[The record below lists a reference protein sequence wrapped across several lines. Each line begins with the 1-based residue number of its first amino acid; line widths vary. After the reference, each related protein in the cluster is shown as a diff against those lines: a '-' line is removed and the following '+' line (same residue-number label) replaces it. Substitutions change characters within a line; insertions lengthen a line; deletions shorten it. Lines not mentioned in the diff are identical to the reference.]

1 MELEI
6 SLENVQQQIGRNMLN
21 FQRLE
26 HLLKVTLS
34 NQSFSGGFS
43 GLHSAI
49 CKKQDTIKTQTLG
62 QLVGQYIEESI
73 TTDELSEIELKDSD
87 EPQFSF
93 RFGTQLTPD
102 DYAEKRKLLLE
113 LVNERNQLIHHFL
126 PRLDPSSGESLE
138 ELSSELDKQNQ
149 RVTTEIRFLQSTMK
163 ELDEVRRAISDFIK
177 SGAFGKKFELIWLQQ
192 SELVIILSD
201 IASQI
206 SRTDGWSSL
215 PLAGKLLKNNFPE
228 VAVGM
233 KERYGYK
240 SLKKLLLATEIF
252 EVVDEQT
259 KRGGTIQ
266 LFRRK
271 SD

>member
-6 SLENVQQQIGRNMLN
+6 SLEDIQQQIGRNILN
-21 FQRLE
+21 FQTLE
-26 HLLKVTLS
+26 QLLKTILS
-34 NQSFSGGFS
+34 NQSFSGGMS

-49 CKKQDTIKTQTLG
+49 CKKQDAIRKQTLG
-62 QLVGQYIEESI
+62 QLVGQYTEESI
-73 TTDELSEIELKDSD
+73 TTGDTDDTEFKDLD
-87 EPQFSF
+87 EPQVSV
-93 RFGTQLTPD
+93 RFETRLTPN
-102 DYAEKRKLLLE
+102 DYAEKQKIFSQ
-113 LVNERNQLIHHFL
+113 LVYERNQLIHHFL
-126 PRLDPSSGESLE
+126 PRLDSSSGESLE

-149 RVTTEIRFLQSTMK
+149 RVTTEIRFLQSTLK
-163 ELDEVRRAISDFIK
+163 GLDELRRATSDYIK
-177 SGAFGKKFELIWLQQ
+177 SEAFEKKFELLWLQQ
-192 SELVIILSD
+192 SDLVIILSD

-228 VAVGM
+228 EADGM

-240 SLKKLLLATEIF
+240 SLKKLLLATEMF

-266 LFRRK
+266 VFRRK
-271 SD
+271 PD